1 MNAQSISES
10 SRSMREALATI
21 PRWLR
26 RRFKRVAVK
35 SLLDIETAVPNP
47 SMPTFSNW
55 VPTQLSSR
63 IAVGPVSTTV
73 VSVAAEASAAA
84 CVSPFLRRLRLRA
97 PQFVSGL
104 LTALESRAVRG
115 GYSISDG
122 VTPSESWGP
131 HPREGLRS
139 PAMTGPQRFAKP
151 S

>member
-10 SRSMREALATI
+10 SRSMREALATM

-26 RRFKRVAVK
+26 RRSKRVAVK

-47 SMPTFSNW
+47 SMPTSSKW
-55 VPTQLSSR
+55 ASTQLSSR
-63 IAVGPVSTTV
+63 IAVGPGFVSTTV

-84 CVSPFLRRLRLRA
+84 CASPFLRRLRLRA

-115 GYSISDG
+115 GYFQRWGKPVRIMGCHARAG
-122 VTPSESWGP
+122 VYD
-131 HPREGLRS
+131 S
-139 PAMTGPQRFAKP
+139 PL
-151 S
+151 